1 MIYTSGVWNAK
12 EGHEDEFANRW
23 EASVDQF
30 APDLP
35 GVVFR
40 LLRDVDNPS
49 RFVSVAGPWRNVEQV
64 DAVRS
69 SPRFQES
76 MAANQEILAGFE
88 LSTYQLVVE
97 VS

>member
-12 EGHEDEFANRW
+12 EGHEDEFARRW
-23 EASVDQF
+23 EASVDRF

-40 LLRDVDNPS
+40 LLRDVENPS
-49 RFVSVAGPWRNVEQV
+49 RFVSVAGPWRNIEQV
-64 DAVRS
+64 DGIRNSAQ
-69 SPRFQES
+69 FQES
-76 MAANQEILAGFE
+76 MAASQEALEGFE